1 MAMMKIRIVR
11 VRMGQR
17 FVLVRVRM
25 GLPAIPGEVMRM
37 LVMGIVRMQVL
48 VFEPF
53 MRVLV
58 FVPFT
63 DVQPNAER
71 HQCAC
76 DPEAD
81 AGNLP
86 QQQE

>member
-1 MAMMKIRIVR
+1 MR
-11 VRMGQR
+11 
-17 FVLVRVRM
+17 LV
-25 GLPAIPGEVMRM
+25 AIPVEIMRM
-37 LVMGIVRMQVL
+37 LVMGIVRVQVL
-48 VFEPF
+48 VFQQF

-63 DVQPNAER
+63 DMQPYAER

>member
-1 MAMMKIRIVR
+1 MMKIRIVR
-11 VRMGQR
+11 VGMDQR

-48 VFEPF
+48 VFEQF

-58 FVPFT
+58 FVPLT
-63 DVQPNAER
+63 HVQPYAER

-81 AGNLP
+81 AGDLP
-86 QQQE
+86 QKQE